1 MSPRPIKRILVATDF
16 SEGSDAALEQAFS
29 VAKIVGGAVVDL
41 VHVLDPALL
50 TAPTSLG
57 AMPLVDAEA
66 LMNEVDKALAER
78 AARATKQGVVCTTDS
93 LDGFP
98 PREIARHAQQTGAD
112 LIVVGTHGRTG
123 LAHAIMGS
131 VAERVVQR
139 ASCPVLVVPAPRGA
153 N

>member
-1 MSPRPIKRILVATDF
+1 MSSRPIKRIVVGTDF
-16 SEGSDAALEQAFS
+16 SEGSDAALEYALA
-29 VAKIVGGAVVDL
+29 VAKTLDATVDL

-50 TAPTSLG
+50 TAPTALG
-57 AMPLVDAEA
+57 AMPLADAEG
-66 LMNEVDKALAER
+66 LMVEIDKALEVR
-78 AARATKQGVVCTTDS
+78 AQRATAAGVPCTSDS

-98 PREIARHAQQTGAD
+98 PRELARHAQKSGAD

-139 ASCPVLVVPAPRGA
+139 ATCPVLVVPAPRGA